1 MIYYEFM
8 GKRIRKHKAVRTDE
22 SISNT
27 PLTPTMST
35 MNFTGNMYNSTD
47 MMASS
52 NHVLYGTPPPFH
64 LSPPNPPGAPHTT
77 PAMNQ
82 QPRGGSRISSW
93 GPYLKKLRRAEGGAK
108 MFGVFRVKNHAFT
121 PKNLIFSNFRGR
133 APGAPPWIR
142 PCNHPLP
149 AIISTNVS
157 ESTDY
162 ATRTRE
168 VF

>member
-1 MIYYEFM
+1 MNLWENANVSTKQLGQMRAYRTHRSPRQCQQWTLQVICTILQIWWLLQIMSYTVHHRLSILVLQIHQEP
-8 GKRIRKHKAVRTDE
+8 RIPQRLWT
-22 SISNT
+22 N
-27 PLTPTMST
+27 
-35 MNFTGNMYNSTD
+35 N
-47 MMASS
+47 
-52 NHVLYGTPPPFH
+52 
-64 LSPPNPPGAPHTT
+64 PGADPGF
-77 PAMNQ
+77 Q
-82 QPRGGSRISSW
+82 VR
-93 GPYLKKLRRAEGGAK
+93 GPYLNKLRRAEGGAK

-142 PCNHPLP
+142 SCNHPLP

-157 ESTDY
+157 ESTEY